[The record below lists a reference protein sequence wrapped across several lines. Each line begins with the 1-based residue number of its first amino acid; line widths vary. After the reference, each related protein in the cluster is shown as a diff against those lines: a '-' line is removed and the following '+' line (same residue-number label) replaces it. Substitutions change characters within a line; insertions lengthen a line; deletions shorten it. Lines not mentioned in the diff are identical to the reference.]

1 MEELRRFLQD
11 NFPKW
16 DRELICT
23 GFEFDK
29 NKLQRIEGI
38 EKQIRRPFIN
48 GLILQGL
55 PGVARDKVRTDTCYV
70 SMSPDLQTEQRSRQK
85 WAEAAIGQE
94 GELKVYQMVQR
105 IFQAEPGLLLS
116 GFKENDLL
124 ALAKQSLDPG
134 LNKTNSNL
142 PIPTEVGITVDL
154 VFNW

>member
-1 MEELRRFLQD
+1 
-11 NFPKW
+11 
-16 DRELICT
+16 
-23 GFEFDK
+23 
-29 NKLQRIEGI
+29 
-38 EKQIRRPFIN
+38 
-48 GLILQGL
+48 
-55 PGVARDKVRTDTCYV
+55 
-70 SMSPDLQTEQRSRQK
+70 MSLCIS
-85 WAEAAIGQE
+85 IGQE

-134 LNKTNSNL
+134 LNKTNNNL